1 MSQNSID
8 EKGSISD
15 KEPAHDVPTLKA
27 EAVRDAPTLTKDQY
41 GDKYVQSK
49 GVNKIEALRAAA
61 KTSPS
66 GKRMLVVIGVCVW
79 IAAFAYAIQGS
90 TSYNYSV
97 WATSSFQN
105 HSTGLS
111 ALLVATSIIGSV
123 CKPFLAKFS
132 DIFGR
137 TSTYFMGTLLYLM
150 GFVIISQS
158 PTLAAYIIGNVF
170 ATLGGTTVDFMNSVI
185 VADLTDLQWR
195 GFYTSLLSV
204 PYLITPWFTAD
215 IVEHLGTTNNWRW
228 GYGMYAIILPVSTLP
243 VIGAL
248 MWLNFRA
255 KKLGIHPAVE
265 QAAAAEAG
273 VETVSQAPTVPLGQR
288 IKSVI
293 DELDAFGLILLGF
306 GWSLFLLPFSLES
319 GAKGGWSNPS
329 MIAMIVVGILCLIA
343 YVFFERFA
351 SPLPSFPRRILR
363 NKTFMMCI
371 VIDFMYELA
380 GYFEI
385 LYLSSYTYIVS
396 SWSLEGWTYYSNTLT
411 LSLCAFGVVAGAIQ
425 RYTHRYKALQVSGLC
440 IKIIAYGLLI
450 SPSGK
455 TATTSTGMLVASQV
469 LTGMGGAF
477 SVIGSQ
483 VAAQASVPHQ
493 DMTLVMA
500 LLSLWSSVGASIGSA
515 IGSVMWAQWMP
526 GNLREFLPASVNDT
540 QVAEFYADITL
551 IRAYD
556 FNDPVRQGA
565 IEAYRHTLWGFFVP
579 ALVLSFIS
587 LGAACFQTN
596 YFLGGQHN
604 AVMNVGPDGEPI
616 ESEQADRKIDTSA
629 MSLPRKFVYYVFGA

>member
-1 MSQNSID
+1 MSQNSYD
-8 EKGSISD
+8 EKASVHSE
-15 KEPAHDVPTLKA
+15 KEPVHDI
-27 EAVRDAPTLTKDQY
+27 PTLTTDHF
-41 GDKYVQSK
+41 GDKYVQSR
-49 GVNKIEALRAAA
+49 GVSKVEALRAAA
-61 KTSPS
+61 KTSAA
-66 GKRMLVVIGVCVW
+66 GKRMLVVIGICVW

-105 HSTGLS
+105 HSAGLS
-111 ALLVATSIIGSV
+111 ALTVATSIIGSV

-137 TSTYFMGTLLYLM
+137 TSTYFVGTLLYLM

-204 PYLITPWFTAD
+204 PYLITPWFTAN
-215 IVEHLGTTNNWRW
+215 IVEQLGTTNNWRW
-228 GYGMYAIILPVSTLP
+228 GYAMWAIILPVSTLP

-255 KKLGIHPAVE
+255 KKLGIRPAVE
-265 QAAAAEAG
+265 QAAVAETGA
-273 VETVSQAPTVPLGQR
+273 ERVSQAPTVSLGQR
-288 IKSVI
+288 AMAII
-293 DELDAFGLILLGF
+293 NELDAFGLILLGF

-319 GAKGGWSNPS
+319 AAKGGWSNPS
-329 MIAMIVVGILCLIA
+329 MIAMIIVGILCLIA
-343 YVFFERFA
+343 YVLFERFA
-351 SPLPSFPRRILR
+351 SPIPSFPRRILR

-385 LYLSSYTYIVS
+385 LYLSSYTYIVT
-396 SWSLEGWTYYSNTLT
+396 SWSLQGWTYYSNTLT
-411 LSLCAFGVVAGAIQ
+411 LSLCGFGVVAGALQ
-425 RYTHRYKALQVSGLC
+425 RYTHRYKVIQVSGLC

-450 SPSGK
+450 SPTSK
-455 TATTSTGMLVASQV
+455 TATTSTGLLVASQV
-469 LTGMGGAF
+469 LTGLGGAF

-500 LLSLWSSVGASIGSA
+500 LLSLWSSVGSSIGSA
-515 IGSVMWAQWMP
+515 IGSIMWAQWMP

-540 QVAEFYADITL
+540 QVQEFYDDITL

-604 AVMNVGPDGEPI
+604 AVMNVGPDGEAI
-616 ESEQADRKIDTSA
+616 GNDQAEKKVDTSSMNVA
-629 MSLPRKFVYYVFGA
+629 RKAFYYIFGV